1 MDRERLKQIIIEELV
16 RAIAEIQTSRTASV
30 APRSDSSDTLPRPPI
45 PSSPSVPTTKPG
57 IVIFS
62 GSREPGGMAL
72 DALAGLSVYGYSAEA
87 LLSFSFRQTQ
97 ARLLPQMLRG
107 VPVLPNP
114 DDESA
119 MERKIESSKWIV
131 VVDASINTLNKVHLG
146 IEDSAPS
153 RAIAQAMRR
162 GLGCVFLESTI
173 APLSGPESRRAELIR
188 RFEGRGAFVT
198 SPEGLPAA
206 MHKAIRPPDEGL
218 FKPPS
223 PKPEVRLRVITREDV
238 YDVASRGVTVF
249 MVPAGAIIT
258 AEAIEDAGRRGLVI
272 RREGE

>member
-1 MDRERLKQIIIEELV
+1 MDRERLKQIIIEEIV
-16 RAIAEIQTSRTASV
+16 RAIAEMRSARSASV
-30 APRSDSSDTLPRPPI
+30 APASASPVPHIVTSSIDA
-45 PSSPSVPTTKPG
+45 SGKPG

-97 ARLLPQMLRG
+97 AKSLPQMLRG
-107 VPVLPNP
+107 VSVLSNP

-119 MERKIESSKWIV
+119 MERKIEASKWIV
-131 VVDASINTLNKVHLG
+131 VVDVSINTLNKVHLG

-162 GLGCVFLESTI
+162 GLGCVFLESAI

-188 RFEGRGAFVT
+188 RFEGRGAFVA
-198 SPEGLPAA
+198 SPDGLPAA
-206 MHKAIRPPDEGL
+206 MHKATRPRDEGL

-238 YDVASRGVTVF
+238 YEAATRGVTVF